1 MRTRWERVRPAW
13 RAMVQAAVAV
23 ALAWLLSKRVWGHP
37 TPFFAPVA
45 AVIALGQSYHQRRRR
60 AVEIVIGVSL
70 GIAVADVL
78 AAEIGTGVAQ
88 LSVAVFV
95 AIGIG
100 LFFGKSQL
108 FVNQVAVS
116 AVLVFTVPAHGITF
130 ARSLDALTGGTVAVL
145 VAALVLPTD
154 PLRLVREAAKPVLQE
169 LADTLDDVAAA
180 LAARDDAAV
189 HAALDRARG
198 IDQLGARFTD
208 AAREGRETTRLSPA
222 RRRARDEVEFYA
234 DAAGRIDFAVRNVRV
249 LARGAIRAVELDDN
263 VPPDVIQAL
272 GELSAAVRALAD
284 ALEGRHDFTRT
295 RAHAEQAAGIASA
308 VLERTTNLS
317 VSVIVGQIRS
327 TATDLLTGTGLTD
340 DEAIAAVREAT
351 PGD

>member
-1 MRTRWERVRPAW
+1 
-13 RAMVQAAVAV
+13 
-23 ALAWLLSKRVWGHP
+23 
-37 TPFFAPVA
+37 
-45 AVIALGQSYHQRRRR
+45 
-60 AVEIVIGVSL
+60 
-70 GIAVADVL
+70 
-78 AAEIGTGVAQ
+78 VAQ
-88 LSVAVFV
+88 LSVAVFI

-169 LADTLDDVAAA
+169 LAATLDDVAAA

-198 IDQLGARFTD
+198 IDQLGARFSD

-222 RRRARDEVEFYA
+222 RRRARSAVEFYA

-263 VPPDVIQAL
+263 IPPDVIEAL
-272 GELSAAVRALAD
+272 GELSAAVRALAA
-284 ALEGRHDFTRT
+284 ALEARHDFTRT
-295 RAHAEQAAGIASA
+295 RAHAERAAGIASA

-327 TATDLLTGTGLTD
+327 TATDLLTGTGLSD
-340 DEAIAAVREAT
+340 DEAIAAVRDAT
-351 PGD
+351 PEV